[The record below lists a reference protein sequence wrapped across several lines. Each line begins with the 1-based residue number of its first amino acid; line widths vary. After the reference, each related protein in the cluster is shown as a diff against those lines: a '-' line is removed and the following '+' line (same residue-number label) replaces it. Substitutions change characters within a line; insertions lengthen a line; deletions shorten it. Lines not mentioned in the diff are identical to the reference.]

1 MASQDTLAEEDTQF
15 SQSPQPP
22 QTPTAVPRAHVT
34 EATLTPSP
42 VEPRE
47 LMTPD
52 TFPGDNKP
60 FFDPAM
66 MSSQD
71 CATVASK

>member
-52 TFPGDNKP
+52 TFPD
-60 FFDPAM
+60 
-66 MSSQD
+66 SSMFQG
-71 CATVASK
+71 